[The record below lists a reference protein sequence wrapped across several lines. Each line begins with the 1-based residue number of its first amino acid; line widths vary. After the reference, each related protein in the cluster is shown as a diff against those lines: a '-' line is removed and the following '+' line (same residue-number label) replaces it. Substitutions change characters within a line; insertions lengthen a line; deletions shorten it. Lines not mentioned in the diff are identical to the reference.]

1 MPKLLIADQSEIR
14 SNSLKAALEGKWEIH
29 TCIDSYPV
37 IDTMKYIN
45 PDAMIIN
52 LNIGPQNGL
61 SVLKESFP
69 ELPPV
74 ILALT
79 NFVSPYVAQT
89 AESLGI
95 SMLMQIPCST
105 IHLQEQLEDL
115 YQAYLEGPALI
126 KRHLQKLGID
136 PTLTGYRCLLA
147 AIPLF
152 QANPNLMIKEVF
164 PEVAKLCNLTD
175 RRNVE
180 HCIRTAI
187 RNAWKHRDP
196 KVWDYYFPDQTR
208 RPSNKIFILRIAQL
222 LQ

>member
-1 MPKLLIADQSEIR
+1 MPKLLIADHSELR
-14 SNSLKAALEGKWEIH
+14 SNLLKEALDTNWEIYV
-29 TCIDSYPV
+29 CADSYPV
-37 IDTMKYIN
+37 IDTMKYIH

-61 SVLKESFP
+61 SVLKEGFP

-89 AESLGI
+89 AESLGV

-105 IHLQEQLEDL
+105 RHLREQLDDM

-147 AIPLF
+147 AIPF
-152 QANPNLMIKEVF
+152 FHTNPNLMIKEVY
-164 PEVAKLCNLTD
+164 PEVAKICSLTD
-175 RRNVE
+175 KENVE

-187 RNAWKHRDP
+187 SNGWEHRDP
-196 KVWDYYFPDQTR
+196 EVWEYYFPNCSK
-208 RPSNKIFILRIAQL
+208 RPSSKKFILRIAQL
-222 LQ
+222 L